1 MKKAIPVI
9 IAVALVAL
17 VSATTN
23 SSKMGVVNFKTC
35 VEGSKFGKQ
44 EQTRFQ
50 EMEKQF
56 QSTLDAKQKEANEMA
71 SKFSEEYLDTLTPEA
86 EAELKA
92 KYTRVNQELNQLESQ
107 AYNMMHQ
114 ANYQIMQKLNDA
126 VAKASEGVAKAKG
139 LDVMFNKDACFY
151 NSDALDISSDVI
163 AEMDKQH
170 AQEIQAQETKAEKK

>member
-1 MKKAIPVI
+1 MKKFIPI
-9 IAVALVAL
+9 IVAVGLVAL
-17 VSATTN
+17 VSATAT
-23 SSKMGVVNFKTC
+23 SSKMGVVNFKKC

-44 EQTRFQ
+44 EQARFQ
-50 EMEKQF
+50 DMEKQF
-56 QSTLDAKQKEANEMA
+56 QTTLEAKQKEANEMA

-92 KYTRVNQELNQLESQ
+92 KYSKVNQELNQLESQ

-114 ANYQIMQKLNDA
+114 ANYQIVQKLNDA

-139 LDVMFNKDACFY
+139 LDVAFNSDACFY
-151 NSDALDISSDVI
+151 SSDALDISNDVI

-170 AQEIQAQETKAEKK
+170 AQEIKAETK